1 LFLAIVFLTETDGFV
16 AEGPI
21 EEDAAAP
28 EDDDEAPEEDAAA
41 PEDDDEAPEDDD
53 GGFGFNDPLGLPAFP
68 RGSCVFSGLS
78 FNSNK
83 SDFEFLVFF
92 LKLVHQ

>member
-1 LFLAIVFLTETDGFV
+1 MFKSFSTPTCLIFSIVFL
-16 AEGPI
+16 AGPV
-21 EEDAAAP
+21 EDDDDDD
-28 EDDDEAPEEDAAA
+28 DDDEAAD
-41 PEDDDEAPEDDD
+41 
-53 GGFGFNDPLGLPAFP
+53 GFNDPLGLPAFP

-92 LKLVHQ
+92 FLKLGHQ

>member
-1 LFLAIVFLTETDGFV
+1 MFLAIVFLT
-16 AEGPI
+16 GPV
-21 EEDAAAP
+21 EDDDDD
-28 EDDDEAPEEDAAA
+28 DDDEAPEEDEAA
-41 PEDDDEAPEDDD
+41 D
-53 GGFGFNDPLGLPAFP
+53 GFNDPLGLPAFP

>member
-1 LFLAIVFLTETDGFV
+1 MFLAIVFLT
-16 AEGPI
+16 GPV
-21 EEDAAAP
+21 EDDD
-28 EDDDEAPEEDAAA
+28 DDDEAPEEDEAA
-41 PEDDDEAPEDDD
+41 D
-53 GGFGFNDPLGLPAFP
+53 GFNDPLGLPAFP

>member
-1 LFLAIVFLTETDGFV
+1 MFLAIVFLTETDGFV

-28 EDDDEAPEEDAAA
+28 EDDDEAPE
-41 PEDDDEAPEDDD
+41 DEAAD
-53 GGFGFNDPLGLPAFP
+53 GFNDPLGLPTGP
-68 RGSCVFSGLS
+68 LGSCVFSGLS